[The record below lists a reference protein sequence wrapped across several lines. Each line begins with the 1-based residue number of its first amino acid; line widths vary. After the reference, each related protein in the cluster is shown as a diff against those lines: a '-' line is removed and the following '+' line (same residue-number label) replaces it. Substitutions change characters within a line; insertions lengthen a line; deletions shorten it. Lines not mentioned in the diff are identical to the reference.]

1 MILSSRK
8 FLTMPLLLVIIGYKQ
23 RKGNIMSKL
32 SVSEIKASLE
42 QIGLYSLS
50 DLNELTAA
58 IKEAKEFSAR
68 ISISVGAE
76 VYVVQKTKKTKG
88 IVEKINKTKA
98 LVKMRN
104 SVYRVPLTMLEA
116 A

>member
-1 MILSSRK
+1 
-8 FLTMPLLLVIIGYKQ
+8 
-23 RKGNIMSKL
+23 MSKL
-32 SVSEIKASLE
+32 SVSEIKASLK

-68 ISISVGAE
+68 SSISVGAE
-76 VYVVQKTKKTKG
+76 VYVIQKTKKTLS
-88 IVEKINKTKA
+88 IVTKINKTRA
-98 LVKMRN
+98 LVKMIGVGDFFPMRN